1 MQEKRIGYR
10 TSLFSCFKVA
20 FGYAIIAGKRFTRNY
35 MPVAQ
40 NCRYWKGMV
49 INMVKY
55 LVDIETGS
63 LRQEH
68 EEELERKYYE
78 IYLMEAEEFDTLE
91 GDYPHRKNLSQG
103 LKQIQYCKIE
113 TFKDCIQGTMKVP
126 KGDSEQVI
134 LFTFGFYIK
143 GGKLLF
149 FGERALLEDMLGKI
163 SGNIPVNC
171 TLNQII
177 LVLFE
182 MLIEEDVLYLQALE
196 EYLSDMEEEL
206 LRRIPDHFY
215 ETIIQYRK
223 KLTLFHSYYEQ
234 LINIGDQMQANV
246 NQELSR
252 EECAAWQNYANR
264 TERLHNHVEAL
275 REYLIQIRELYQS
288 QIDVRQNKVMS
299 ILTVITA
306 FFLPLT
312 LLVGWYG
319 MNFPGMPEF
328 RWKYGYPAVILL
340 CIVIILAE
348 FIYFKK
354 KKLLR

>member
-1 MQEKRIGYR
+1 
-10 TSLFSCFKVA
+10 
-20 FGYAIIAGKRFTRNY
+20 
-35 MPVAQ
+35 
-40 NCRYWKGMV
+40 MV
-49 INMVKY
+49 TNMVKY
-55 LVDIETGS
+55 LANIETGI
-63 LRQEH
+63 LFQEDGDKDQ
-68 EEELERKYYE
+68 ESNYYK
-78 IYLMEAEEFDTLE
+78 IYLMEAEEFDALQ
-91 GDYPHRKNLSQG
+91 GDYSHKKNLSQG

-126 KGDSEQVI
+126 KGDREQI
-134 LFTFGFYIK
+134 ALFTFGFYVK
-143 GGKLLF
+143 GNELF
-149 FGERALLEDMLGKI
+149 FLGERALLGDMLEKI
-163 SGNIPVNC
+163 SGNISNC
-171 TLNQII
+171 TLNQIL

-182 MLIEEDVLYLQALE
+182 MLIEEDVLYLQTLE
-196 EYLSDMEEEL
+196 EYLSDMEEKL
-206 LRRIPDHFY
+206 LLKIPDHFY

-223 KLTLFHSYYEQ
+223 KLTIFHSYYEQ

-299 ILTVITA
+299 ILTIITA

-340 CIVIILAE
+340 SIVIILAE

-354 KKLLR
+354 KKLFR

>member
-1 MQEKRIGYR
+1 
-10 TSLFSCFKVA
+10 
-20 FGYAIIAGKRFTRNY
+20 
-35 MPVAQ
+35 
-40 NCRYWKGMV
+40 
-49 INMVKY
+49 MVKY

-63 LRQEH
+63 LSREAG
-68 EEELERKYYE
+68 EKTTEKKYYE
-78 IYLMEAEEFDTLE
+78 IWLMKSNEFDSLE
-91 GDYPHRKNLSQG
+91 EEYPHKKNLSQG

-113 TFKDCIQGTMKVP
+113 TFRDCIQGTMKVP
-126 KGDSEQVI
+126 KGEIDKI
-134 LFTFGFYIK
+134 ALFTFGFYVK
-143 GGKLLF
+143 GKRLF
-149 FGERALLEDMLGKI
+149 FIEEESLLEDMLEKI
-163 SGNIPVNC
+163 SANIPGNC
-171 TLNQII
+171 MLNQILLI
-177 LVLFE
+177 LFE
-182 MLIEEDVLYLQALE
+182 ILIEEDVLYLQRLE
-196 EYLSDMEEEL
+196 EELADMEEEL
-206 LRRIPDHFY
+206 LLKIPDHFY

-223 KLTLFHSYYEQ
+223 KLTIFHSYYEQ
-234 LINIGDQMQANV
+234 LTNIGDQMQANV

-299 ILTVITA
+299 ILTIITA

>member
-1 MQEKRIGYR
+1 
-10 TSLFSCFKVA
+10 
-20 FGYAIIAGKRFTRNY
+20 
-35 MPVAQ
+35 
-40 NCRYWKGMV
+40 MV
-49 INMVKY
+49 TNMVKY
-55 LVDIETGS
+55 LANIETGI
-63 LRQEH
+63 LFQVDEDKEQESN
-68 EEELERKYYE
+68 YYK
-78 IYLMEAEEFDTLE
+78 IYLMEEEEFDALQ
-91 GDYPHRKNLSQG
+91 GDYPHKKNLSQG

-126 KGDSEQVI
+126 KGDREQI
-134 LFTFGFYIK
+134 ALFTFGFYVK
-143 GGKLLF
+143 GNELF
-149 FGERALLEDMLGKI
+149 FLGERALLGDMLEKI
-163 SGNIPVNC
+163 SGNISNC
-171 TLNQII
+171 TLNQIL

-182 MLIEEDVLYLQALE
+182 MLIEEDVLYLQTLE
-196 EYLSDMEEEL
+196 EYLSDMEEKL
-206 LRRIPDHFY
+206 LLKIPDHFY

-223 KLTLFHSYYEQ
+223 KLTIFHSYYEQ

-246 NQELSR
+246 NQEFSR
-252 EECAAWQNYANR
+252 EECAAWQIYANR

-299 ILTVITA
+299 ILTIITA

-328 RWKYGYPAVILL
+328 RWKYGYPAVIILG
-340 CIVIILAE
+340 IVIILAE

-354 KKLLR
+354 KKLFR

>member
-1 MQEKRIGYR
+1 
-10 TSLFSCFKVA
+10 
-20 FGYAIIAGKRFTRNY
+20 
-35 MPVAQ
+35 
-40 NCRYWKGMV
+40 
-49 INMVKY
+49 MVKY

-63 LRQEH
+63 LCRET
-68 EEELERKYYE
+68 EEKKREKKYYE
-78 IYLMEAEEFDTLE
+78 IWLMKSDEFNSLEEE
-91 GDYPHRKNLSQG
+91 YSHKKNLSQG

-113 TFKDCIQGTMKVP
+113 TFRDCIQGTMKVP
-126 KGDSEQVI
+126 KGETDKI
-134 LFTFGFYIK
+134 TLFTFGFYIK
-143 GGKLLF
+143 GNLLLF
-149 FGERALLEDMLGKI
+149 IEEESLLEDMLEKI
-163 SGNIPVNC
+163 SANIPGNC
-171 TLNQII
+171 KLSQILLI
-177 LVLFE
+177 LFE
-182 MLIEEDVLYLQALE
+182 ILIEEDVLYLQGLE
-196 EYLSDMEEEL
+196 EELADMEEAL
-206 LRRIPDHFY
+206 LQKVPDHFY

-234 LINIGDQMQANV
+234 LTNMGDQMQANV

-252 EECAAWQNYANR
+252 EECAVWQNYANR

-328 RWKYGYPAVILL
+328 RWKYGYPAVIIL